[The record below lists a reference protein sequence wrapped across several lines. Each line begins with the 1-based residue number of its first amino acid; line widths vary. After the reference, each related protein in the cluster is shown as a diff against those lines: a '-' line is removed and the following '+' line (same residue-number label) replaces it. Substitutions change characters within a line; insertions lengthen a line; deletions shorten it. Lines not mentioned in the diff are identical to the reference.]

1 MRNSDVL
8 VLLETSY
15 GDEIRSEVLG
25 KCVAQYQ
32 EIKGF
37 RDGIHLEKLRFKI
50 IEKSKKNDN
59 IGTGQHSELDS

>member
-1 MRNSDVL
+1 LRNSDVL

-50 IEKSKKNDN
+50 NEKPNTN
-59 IGTGQHSELDS
+59 NNTGTGQHSELVS